1 MCRSKTAWAAHNRET
16 PSRNFRQLT
25 DNFIT
30 HRLGPLTLNLFYK
43 QGDASITSHEWL
55 CENFSAK
62 YVDLP
67 VVSPAKGG
75 WTMTDFSSH
84 TRVALI
90 PLVLLCFVV
99 SSNAQ
104 QNRVRIYI
112 SADMEGVVGVVTGEQ
127 LGPQGFEYQRF
138 REFMTQEVNAAIQGA
153 IDGGATEIVVSDSH
167 GNGQNLLIEKLPRG
181 ILLVRSWPRPLGMMQ
196 GIDST
201 FAGAVFIGYHSGTT
215 NPEGVRAHTLSSARL
230 TDVKLNGVSMS
241 EAGINAAIAGHFNV
255 PVIMVSGDDVV
266 VKETTALLGN
276 IEGAVVKWAS
286 GFHSAKTIM
295 PEASYQLIR
304 EKVQKAV
311 SRIRDFKPYKLTT
324 PVKLEVRFKNY
335 RPSEVLS
342 YLSIVERPDAHSI
355 RFTGGDMIEV
365 SKFLSFINTYELNL
379 EP

>member
-1 MCRSKTAWAAHNRET
+1 
-16 PSRNFRQLT
+16 
-25 DNFIT
+25 
-30 HRLGPLTLNLFYK
+30 
-43 QGDASITSHEWL
+43 
-55 CENFSAK
+55 
-62 YVDLP
+62 
-67 VVSPAKGG
+67 
-75 WTMTDFSSH
+75 
-84 TRVALI
+84 
-90 PLVLLCFVV
+90 
-99 SSNAQ
+99 
-104 QNRVRIYI
+104 
-112 SADMEGVVGVVTGEQ
+112 
-127 LGPQGFEYQRF
+127 
-138 REFMTQEVNAAIQGA
+138 
-153 IDGGATEIVVSDSH
+153 
-167 GNGQNLLIEKLPRG
+167 
-181 ILLVRSWPRPLGMMQ
+181 
-196 GIDST
+196 
-201 FAGAVFIGYHSGTT
+201 
-215 NPEGVRAHTLSSARL
+215 
-230 TDVKLNGVSMS
+230 VKLNGVSMS

>member
-1 MCRSKTAWAAHNRET
+1 V
-16 PSRNFRQLT
+16 
-25 DNFIT
+25 
-30 HRLGPLTLNLFYK
+30 
-43 QGDASITSHEWL
+43 
-55 CENFSAK
+55 NFSAK